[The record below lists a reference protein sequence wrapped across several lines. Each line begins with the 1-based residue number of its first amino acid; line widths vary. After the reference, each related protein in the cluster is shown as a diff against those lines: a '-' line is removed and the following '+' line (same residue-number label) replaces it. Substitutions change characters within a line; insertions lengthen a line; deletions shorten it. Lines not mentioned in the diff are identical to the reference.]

1 MSLGYRTGGKLPLMR
16 RPRAVAAAA
25 LLLLAAAIVVVPAS
39 SDAQDTSHE
48 LRVAA
53 AADLSPV
60 MPVLAQRF
68 ERASGVKLIVTTGS
82 SGTLSQQ
89 ILNGAPVDIFL
100 GADFVYPEKIVAAG
114 LTDGKAPTAYA
125 NGTLVLWARKNS
137 PAQPLSMDRLD
148 VPQVARIAVADKFHA
163 PFGRAATDALDRM
176 RLTDKLRGKL
186 VTAENVAQAGQFA
199 ESGNAQA
206 AFISLTL
213 ATSQHYKDVGTYV
226 LVPAS
231 MYPEIR
237 QCAVVLTRG
246 RKDQA
251 HVFLDWLLST
261 PVQQDLPKVG
271 LEPVR

>member
-1 MSLGYRTGGKLPLMR
+1 MFSVLLGALSGT
-16 RPRAVAAAA
+16 AA
-25 LLLLAAAIVVVPAS
+25 LTKS
-39 SDAQDTSHE
+39 EAQDSAHE
-48 LRVAA
+48 IRVAA

-68 ERASGVKLIVTTGS
+68 AQAKGLKLVVTTGS
-82 SGTLSQQ
+82 SGVLSQQ

-114 LTDGKAPTAYA
+114 LADSPAPTAYA
-125 NGTLVLWARKNS
+125 KGTLVLWARKDS
-137 PAQPLSMDRLD
+137 PAQPLSIDRLSD
-148 VPQVARIAVADKFHA
+148 SRVTRIAVADQFHA
-163 PFGRAATDALDRM
+163 PFGRAAMSALDHM
-176 RLTDKLRGKL
+176 HLADPLRAKL

-213 ATSQHYKDVGTYV
+213 ASSGHYKQVGSYV
-226 LVPAS
+226 LVPES

-237 QCAVVLTRG
+237 QCAVVLAHG
-246 RKDQA
+246 RKTQA
-251 HVFLDWLLST
+251 HTFLDWLLS
-261 PVQQDLPKVG
+261 PPIQQALPNIG